1 MKNKLLAIS
10 LVAILSTNFL
20 FAQATDDNEVKIT
33 QVGDTLKLYIDQVGF
48 GNKIGGNDFSSSST
62 AMTITGSTLELDLD
76 FNGNQNILFGP
87 LEADSS
93 YYKFNVT
100 GDSNEFDWDIGSTGS
115 SDSSNINFAI
125 TGSSNTFD
133 IDQGKVG
140 ASAERLDADLVLQS
154 GSTSNVFDIDWE
166 SDDIVWNLDIDG
178 SSNNINTLQNDGAN
192 SLTFTLD
199 GSSADV
205 DINQIS
211 GTCVSGTTGCATPNA
226 IITLDVD
233 SENAIIQ
240 INQKDSSSDS

>member
-1 MKNKLLAIS
+1 MYKR
-10 LVAILSTNFL
+10 
-20 FAQATDDNEVKIT
+20 Q
-33 QVGDTLKLYIDQVGF
+33 
-48 GNKIGGNDFSSSST
+48 
-62 AMTITGSTLELDLD
+62 GS
-76 FNGNQNILFGP
+76 N
-87 LEADSS
+87 
-93 YYKFNVT
+93 
-100 GDSNEFDWDIGSTGS
+100 GS

-211 GTCVSGTTGCATPNA
+211 GTCVSGAPAACSTPNA

-233 SENAIIQ
+233 SENAVIQ